1 MKKMKLIKRTQLQ
14 YFKLCNNNSKMVL
27 IQMKKRKK
35 RRMNKINKIRLLI
48 KILVLL
54 KIKNKLRR
62 RMALRIRKMIKS

>member
-35 RRMNKINKIRLLI
+35 RMNKINKIRLLI

-62 RMALRIRKMIKS
+62 RMALKIRKMIKS